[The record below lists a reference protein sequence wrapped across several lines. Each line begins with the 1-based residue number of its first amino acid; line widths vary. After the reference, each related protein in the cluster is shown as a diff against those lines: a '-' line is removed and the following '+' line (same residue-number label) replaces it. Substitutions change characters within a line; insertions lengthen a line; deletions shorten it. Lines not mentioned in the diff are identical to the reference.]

1 MIFLTTPL
9 TTKPN
14 TTRTLGLGAIAA
26 LFILTACGGGT
37 PATTTTSTPTD
48 LPIDAP
54 MDAYGRHNG
63 GYNGRY
69 NRW

>member
-37 PATTTTSTPTD
+37 PATTTHPRQRIYD
-48 LPIDAP
+48 
-54 MDAYGRHNG
+54 GRAD
-63 GYNGRY
+63 GRLWTTQ
-69 NRW
+69 RGI